1 MSNSDLVFQPPLKN
15 WDRSVELIDQLQN
28 TLAPN
33 IFRGRAVY
41 DGKKN
46 LFAPMQLSFPSNSV
60 SGTVGQIM
68 NCYALLHYDQ
78 ADCLESLLL
87 ADAKSLSRL
96 LLKLIASKG
105 LTILCQSA
113 INLTHMHLGHSTMS

>member
-1 MSNSDLVFQPPLKN
+1 MH
-15 WDRSVELIDQLQN
+15 
-28 TLAPN
+28 
-33 IFRGRAVY
+33 Y
-41 DGKKN
+41 
-46 LFAPMQLSFPSNSV
+46 
-60 SGTVGQIM
+60 
-68 NCYALLHYDQ
+68 YDQ

-113 INLTHMHLGHSTMS
+113 LNLTHMHLGHSTMS